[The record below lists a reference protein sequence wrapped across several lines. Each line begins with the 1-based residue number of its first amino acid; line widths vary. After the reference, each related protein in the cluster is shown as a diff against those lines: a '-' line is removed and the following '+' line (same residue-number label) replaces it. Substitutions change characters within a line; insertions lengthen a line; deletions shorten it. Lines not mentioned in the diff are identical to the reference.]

1 MRVTLTLTLTLTRQ
15 SGGLDV
21 PVRRGHRRPRRA
33 AARCHRA
40 RRAHRPPLLAQALAP
55 GPHQEAGPP
64 RARRSRRYGR
74 RLTADKKS
82 GGGPSFFA
90 APVTSPPAQAAPC
103 VGECVGECFKLTRRG
118 QPERR
123 SRASGR
129 PWNSPF
135 YSALDWR
142 RFFCPSFLGGDK
154 QRKCCPSR
162 AGGARGRP
170 GGAGGRVPR
179 DTYLDLH
186 GGKDSTVSPGKFDD
200 A

>member
-1 MRVTLTLTLTLTRQ
+1 MRVRVLTPTLTLTLTLTLTRQ

-82 GGGPSFFA
+82 GGGPSFFRRA
-90 APVTSPPAQAAPC
+90 CHQPARTRQAAP
-103 VGECVGECFKLTRRG
+103 CVGECFKLTRRG
-118 QPERR
+118 QPAAV
-123 SRASGR
+123 S
-129 PWNSPF
+129 
-135 YSALDWR
+135 
-142 RFFCPSFLGGDK
+142 
-154 QRKCCPSR
+154 
-162 AGGARGRP
+162 RGRALRAP
-170 GGAGGRVPR
+170 VSCLACVGAAAGDRRRRNPNGR
-179 DTYLDLH
+179 
-186 GGKDSTVSPGKFDD
+186 
-200 A
+200 